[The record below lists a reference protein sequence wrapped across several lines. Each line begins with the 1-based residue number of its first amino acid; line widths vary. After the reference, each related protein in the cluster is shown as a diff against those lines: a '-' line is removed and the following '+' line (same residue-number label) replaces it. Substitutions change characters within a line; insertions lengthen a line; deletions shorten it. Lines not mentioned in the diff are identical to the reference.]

1 MKKDLVSEASL
12 SDMGIPELL
21 EGISM
26 PAEMA
31 EKYEKICG
39 VEAEKAA
46 LLGISTFEE
55 ATNALRARLSPDEDG
70 AKILSVMLDAATMS
84 AKEYAKRGIS
94 KEIFFDTMGAFSRFV
109 RERRAGYG
117 DWAFDRWWWTGRQLS
132 LKLFRL
138 GALEYE
144 LCEEGGREVSLHI
157 PSGCDLSEE
166 AVDASLCA
174 AEAFLTAHFPAY
186 LGAPFVCTSW
196 LLSPALGPLLPQ
208 GSRIAAFRSRFQ
220 IEAVYGDES
229 YKGFL
234 FGNSSLAPEDFPE
247 RTSLQR
253 AVKAVVLRG
262 ENVGSARGIL
272 K

>member
-1 MKKDLVSEASL
+1 MKTKASL
-12 SDMGIPELL
+12 SDMGTAELL
-21 EGISM
+21 DAIAM

-31 EKYEKICG
+31 QKYKKISG

-46 LLGISTFEE
+46 LLRVSSFEE
-55 ATNALRARLSPDEDG
+55 ATNALRARLSPDPDG

-94 KEIFFDTMGAFSRFV
+94 AEIYVSTMEAFSRFV

-132 LKLFRL
+132 LKLFRI

-144 LCEEGGREVSLHI
+144 MCAEDGREVSLHI
-157 PSGCDLSEE
+157 PSGCDLSAE
-166 AVDASLCA
+166 AVDRSLAA
-174 AEAFLTAHFPAY
+174 AEAFFRQFFPAFAGVPY
-186 LGAPFVCTSW
+186 VCSSW
-196 LLSPALGPLLPQ
+196 LLAPALGPLLPP
-208 GSRIAAFRSRFQ
+208 GSRIAAFRERFE
-220 IEAVYGDES
+220 IAAAYPDES

-247 RTSLQR
+247 NTTLRR
-253 AVKAVVLRG
+253 AVKEAVLRG
-262 ENVGSARGIL
+262 EKLGSARGIL
-272 K
+272 KKV